1 MSDTILQLDLAIQ
14 QVLDPAGK
22 LVGSLPDLD
31 DG

>member
-14 QVLDPAGK
+14 QVLDPTGE